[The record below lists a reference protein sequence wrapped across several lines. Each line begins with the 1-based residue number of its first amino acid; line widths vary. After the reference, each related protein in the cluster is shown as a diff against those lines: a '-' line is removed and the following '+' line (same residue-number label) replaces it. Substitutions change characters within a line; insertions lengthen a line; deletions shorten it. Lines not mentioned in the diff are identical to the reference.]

1 MAFSLSEVESLLP
14 EKFLESLRLSYN
26 QNIINKVLKG
36 IISEKKTTCRV
47 NTLKTDISGVIKS
60 LREYNIKF
68 HPVPWY
74 KNAMIL
80 DCSRREIENTSLY
93 RDGLIYLQS
102 LSSMIPPIVLE
113 PRENEKILDI
123 AAAPGSKTTQ
133 IASIINNKGLIVAY
147 ESNPI
152 RFEKLSYNVK
162 LQGAFVNCILDK
174 GENCEYENY
183 FDKVLIDAPCSG
195 EGKFRIKDPK
205 TYKVWSEK
213 LVRNSIKIQKKLLE
227 AGIKS
232 CKKGGIIVYSTCTL
246 NREENEN
253 IVEWALKEMPVSIK
267 EISIENFNL
276 STIPTIKGCLK
287 VIQSQISEGFFVSK
301 FIKVS

>member
-1 MAFSLSEVESLLP
+1 LTKSVDIIYQTRIQRERFKSVEEYEKTRGIYIINKEILDLMKPNAIIMHPLPRVDEITSEVDNDERAAYFRQAYNGLFVRMALLKVLLEEKHLMAFSLSEVESLLP

-113 PRENEKILDI
+113 PRENEKII
-123 AAAPGSKTTQ
+123 RYCCGTWEQ
-133 IASIINNKGLIVAY
+133 NK
-147 ESNPI
+147 
-152 RFEKLSYNVK
+152 
-162 LQGAFVNCILDK
+162 
-174 GENCEYENY
+174 
-183 FDKVLIDAPCSG
+183 
-195 EGKFRIKDPK
+195 
-205 TYKVWSEK
+205 
-213 LVRNSIKIQKKLLE
+213 
-227 AGIKS
+227 
-232 CKKGGIIVYSTCTL
+232 
-246 NREENEN
+246 
-253 IVEWALKEMPVSIK
+253 LK
-267 EISIENFNL
+267 
-276 STIPTIKGCLK
+276 
-287 VIQSQISEGFFVSK
+287 
-301 FIKVS
+301 